1 MIETLIQI
9 KEQRDIA
16 IADNYRLKEK
26 VEEMRDEVRRI
37 RQCKEDLI
45 GVIMGLND
53 TLNHKEE
60 ELSSV
65 TNRLNYMYLSNNTK
79 GYD

>member
-45 GVIMGLND
+45 EVILGLNE

-60 ELSSV
+60 ELNNVS
-65 TNRLNYMYLSNNTK
+65 NRLNHLYLSTNTK